1 MITRPTRLSS
11 LSAYRRAAVKR
22 VFGACIIV
30 FLGIC
35 LEGTLVAQAIAPRVF
50 RAVAGESRTAGLRD
64 GVPSMTSITS
74 TRTTPPLEFPIRV
87 ETASVTE
94 PLTLRLVLPPA
105 TPPGDYTIEITGR
118 DTEGRSVSTTLQMTV
133 DPVALSRPA
142 VMSSPPVILLNGFQL
157 SCSDTASTLAASAD
171 TFGQLATLLLADGV
185 DVAYFNNCA
194 YGSDASIEQL
204 AGQMNN
210 YIAALKYTDGAPVD
224 QVDLV
229 AHSMGGLIV
238 RAYLSGKQ
246 SSPGEFSPP
255 ESPKIRKAIF
265 LATPHFGS
273 YQADNPLAQI
283 LFTAGTQLNEMK
295 PGSQFLW
302 DLATWNQSGDDLR
315 GVDALAVAGDAGAI
329 NSSPNAS
336 DGVVSLTSASLRFA
350 EPDVRT
356 RIVPYCHIQTNSA
369 SESIEASYL
378 DCTGPGI
385 AYIDTPSHESY
396 EIISSFLADSGAWQ
410 AVGHS
415 PSQDGYLDQYGGLF
429 VAAENAQGQYLDDL
443 TSVELNG
450 TALSPG
456 PSNSVTSVYYDDR
469 LPAGSSSV
477 AMVSQSGGNLS
488 GSEVSGSGG
497 YRAVLFKEG
506 PHIFRVRS
514 RLGTGLP
521 GLTVASGSAITVS
534 GVGFSAQT
542 GTSLLANGV
551 PLSAQVVPDKEITAI
566 LPATYSGLVSLTVS
580 NSNGKD
586 TVNVVVAPPGPPRG
600 RDR

>member
-1 MITRPTRLSS
+1 M
-11 LSAYRRAAVKR
+11 
-22 VFGACIIV
+22 
-30 FLGIC
+30 
-35 LEGTLVAQAIAPRVF
+35 
-50 RAVAGESRTAGLRD
+50 AGESRTATLRD
-64 GVPSMTSITS
+64 GIPPMTSITS

-94 PLTLRLVLPPA
+94 PLALKLVIPPA
-105 TPPGDYTIEITGR
+105 TPAGYYTIEITGR
-118 DTEGRSVSTTLQMTV
+118 DTEGRSISTTLQMTV
-133 DPVALSRPA
+133 DGVTLSRP
-142 VMSSPPVILLNGFQL
+142 VLVSRPPVILLNGFQL

-171 TFGQLATLLLADGV
+171 TFDQLATLLVADGV
-185 DVAYFNNCA
+185 EVAYFNNCA

-204 AGQMNN
+204 AGQLNN

-246 SSPGEFSPP
+246 SSPGAFSPP
-255 ESPKIRKAIF
+255 ENPKVRKAIF

-273 YQADNPLAQI
+273 YQADNPLAAI
-283 LFTAGTQLNEMK
+283 LFIAGNQLNEMK

-315 GVDALAVAGDAGAI
+315 GVDALAVAGNAGAI
-329 NSSPNAS
+329 NSSPNES
-336 DGVVSLTSASLRFA
+336 DGVVSLTSASLLFA
-350 EPDVRT
+350 EPEVRT
-356 RIVPYCHIQTNSA
+356 RIVPYCHIQTNSG
-369 SESIEASYL
+369 SLDEDTEADYL
-378 DCTGPGI
+378 DCTGAGI
-385 AYIDTPSHESY
+385 AYIDTPSHQSY
-396 EIISSFLADSGAWQ
+396 EIISSFLADTSAWQ
-410 AVGHS
+410 TVGHA
-415 PSQDGYLDQYGGLF
+415 PSQDEYLDRYGGLF
-429 VAAENAQGQYLDDL
+429 VAVENAQGQYFDDL
-443 TSVELNG
+443 TSAELNG

-456 PSNSVTSVYYDDR
+456 PSNPLTSVYYDDS
-469 LPAGSSSV
+469 LPAGSYSVSLVSSS
-477 AMVSQSGGNLS
+477 AGNLS
-488 GSEVSGSGG
+488 GIETSGSGG

-506 PHIFRVRS
+506 PDIFRVQS

-534 GVGFSAQT
+534 GVGFSVPT

-551 PLSAQVVPDKEITAI
+551 PLSDQVVSDQEITAI

-586 TVNVVVAPPGPPRG
+586 AVNIVVAPPGPPRG

>member
-1 MITRPTRLSS
+1 
-11 LSAYRRAAVKR
+11 VKR

-255 ESPKIRKAIF
+255 ESPRPISARIRPITHWRRF
-265 LATPHFGS
+265 CS
-273 YQADNPLAQI
+273 PL
-283 LFTAGTQLNEMK
+283 
-295 PGSQFLW
+295 
-302 DLATWNQSGDDLR
+302 
-315 GVDALAVAGDAGAI
+315 V
-329 NSSPNAS
+329 
-336 DGVVSLTSASLRFA
+336 
-350 EPDVRT
+350 
-356 RIVPYCHIQTNSA
+356 
-369 SESIEASYL
+369 
-378 DCTGPGI
+378 
-385 AYIDTPSHESY
+385 
-396 EIISSFLADSGAWQ
+396 
-410 AVGHS
+410 
-415 PSQDGYLDQYGGLF
+415 
-429 VAAENAQGQYLDDL
+429 
-443 TSVELNG
+443 
-450 TALSPG
+450 LS
-456 PSNSVTSVYYDDR
+456 
-469 LPAGSSSV
+469 
-477 AMVSQSGGNLS
+477 
-488 GSEVSGSGG
+488 
-497 YRAVLFKEG
+497 
-506 PHIFRVRS
+506 
-514 RLGTGLP
+514 
-521 GLTVASGSAITVS
+521 
-534 GVGFSAQT
+534 
-542 GTSLLANGV
+542 
-551 PLSAQVVPDKEITAI
+551 
-566 LPATYSGLVSLTVS
+566 
-580 NSNGKD
+580 
-586 TVNVVVAPPGPPRG
+586 
-600 RDR
+600 

>member
-1 MITRPTRLSS
+1 
-11 LSAYRRAAVKR
+11 VKR
-22 VFGACIIV
+22 VCRACSLV
-30 FLGIC
+30 FLAIC
-35 LEGTLVAQAIAPRVF
+35 LDGALVAQAIAPRTF

-64 GVPSMTSITS
+64 GVPPMTVITS

-87 ETASVTE
+87 EAAPVTE
-94 PLTLRLVLPPA
+94 PLALRLVLPPA
-105 TPPGDYTIEITGR
+105 TPAGNYTIEITGR
-118 DTEGRSVSTTLQMTV
+118 DTEGRSISAMLQMTV
-133 DPVALSRPA
+133 EGVTLSRPV

-171 TFGQLATLLLADGV
+171 TFDQLATFLLADGV

-204 AGQMNN
+204 AGQLNN

-246 SSPGEFSPP
+246 SSPGAFSPP

-273 YQADNPLAQI
+273 YQADNPFAEI
-283 LFTAGTQLNEMK
+283 LFTAGSQLNEMK

-329 NSSPNAS
+329 DSSTNAS
-336 DGVVSLTSASLRFA
+336 DGVVSLTSASLLFA
-350 EPDVRT
+350 EPDART
-356 RIVPYCHIQTNSA
+356 RIVPYCHIQTNSG
-369 SESIEASYL
+369 SPVETTEASYL

-385 AYIDTPSHESY
+385 AYIDTPSHQSY
-396 EIISSFLADSGAWQ
+396 QIISSFLADNAAWQ
-410 AVGHS
+410 AVGHP
-415 PSQDGYLDQYGGLF
+415 PSQDKYLDQYGGLF
-429 VAAENAQGQYLDDL
+429 VAAENAEGQYLDDVA
-443 TSVELNG
+443 SVELNA
-450 TALSPG
+450 TALASG
-456 PSNSVTSVYYDDR
+456 PSNPLTSVYYDDR
-469 LPAGSSSV
+469 LPTGSYSVSMVSSSAGNLAGS
-477 AMVSQSGGNLS
+477 
-488 GSEVSGSGG
+488 ETSGSGG
-497 YRAVLFKEG
+497 YRAVFFKEG
-506 PHIFRVRS
+506 PHIFRVQS

-534 GVGFSAQT
+534 GVGFSSSA
-542 GTSLLANGV
+542 GASLLANGV
-551 PLSAQVVPDKEITAI
+551 PLSDQVLSDQEITAI

-586 TVNVVVAPPGPPRG
+586 TVNIVVAPPGPPRG